1 MSLASSRCGG
11 IVPGR
16 RGSLLRM
23 ILIIMA
29 WGRTGLWL
37 NLNTC
42 SSRALSRLWRWHF
55 WFVCKVAGEKQMLV
69 MLILIEWNGNA
80 MLVEKDKSCVR
91 NARMIVFVGKLA
103 VR

>member
-1 MSLASSRCGG
+1 
-11 IVPGR
+11 
-16 RGSLLRM
+16 
-23 ILIIMA
+23 
-29 WGRTGLWL
+29 
-37 NLNTC
+37 
-42 SSRALSRLWRWHF
+42 
-55 WFVCKVAGEKQMLV
+55 MLV